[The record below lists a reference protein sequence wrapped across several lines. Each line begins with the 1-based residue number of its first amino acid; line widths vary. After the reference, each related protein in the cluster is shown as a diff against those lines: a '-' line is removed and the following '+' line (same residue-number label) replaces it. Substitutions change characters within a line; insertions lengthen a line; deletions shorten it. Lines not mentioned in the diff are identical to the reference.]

1 MHELW
6 MIDQS
11 FDIHHGYPCQCRG
24 TSMTWW
30 IIYELRYS
38 LFIMAHTRSCLH
50 VRIHAIGTAAACSV
64 TKAQQL

>member
-11 FDIHHGYPCQCRG
+11 YDIHQCRG
-24 TSMTWW
+24 ISMTWW